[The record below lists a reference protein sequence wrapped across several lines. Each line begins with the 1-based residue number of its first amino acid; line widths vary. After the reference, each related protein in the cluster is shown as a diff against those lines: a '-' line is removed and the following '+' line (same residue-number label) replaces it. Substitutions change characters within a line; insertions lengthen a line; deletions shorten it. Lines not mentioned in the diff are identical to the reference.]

1 MPRRDSCD
9 RRRVVRYQVSPYSSV
24 RVRRDRRA
32 QVGRVRRSVR
42 ESGVRCIPRVLLLW
56 DRVPSEWVLVFH
68 RQDLFVRAAARV
80 RRRADLDN
88 AMFRA
93 A

>member
-1 MPRRDSCD
+1 M
-9 RRRVVRYQVSPYSSV
+9 
-24 RVRRDRRA
+24 
-32 QVGRVRRSVR
+32 GRVRRSVR
-42 ESGVRCIPRVLLLW
+42 ENGVRCIPRALLLW
-56 DRVPSEWVLVFH
+56 DRVPSEWVLAFH
-68 RQDLFVRAAARV
+68 RQDLFARAAVRV